1 MSYCDTCGHKYSD
14 VCGTCETLDGVP
26 VQYSPKPSDVRPIKD
41 DGIIG
46 TFDYATGNFTPTRK
60 KTNADRIRAM
70 TDEELAEFL
79 RSFTIIHMK
88 SLCEYV
94 GINYVNDDNDT
105 EEKEEA
111 IKIVL

>member
-1 MSYCDTCGHKYSD
+1 MIDWVYKESVTKANVCDTCGHQFSD

-26 VQYSPKPSDVRPIKD
+26 VKY
-41 DGIIG
+41 
-46 TFDYATGNFTPTRK
+46 TK
-60 KTNADRIRAM
+60 KTNADRIRQM

-94 GINYVNDDNDT
+94 GINIVNDDDDT
-105 EEKEEA
+105 EEKEKA
-111 IKIVL
+111 IKSVLGWLKEKE